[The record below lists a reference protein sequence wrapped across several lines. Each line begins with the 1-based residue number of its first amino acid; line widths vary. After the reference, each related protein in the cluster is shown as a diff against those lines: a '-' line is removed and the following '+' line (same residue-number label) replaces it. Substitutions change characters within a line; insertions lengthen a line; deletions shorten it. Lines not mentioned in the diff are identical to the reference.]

1 MCEME
6 GLACQ
11 TQASLE
17 LCIAKEVEEQLCEH
31 TQVKQWLDSGTS
43 LQWVYQG
50 HLDKQDAF
58 CNCRVC
64 VLAVEMAGT

>member
-31 TQVKQWLDSGTS
+31 TQVKRYSGTS
-43 LQWVYQG
+43 LQWVYQDT
-50 HLDKQDAF
+50 LTNKTLFVIAVF
-58 CNCRVC
+58 VC
-64 VLAVEMAGT
+64 LL